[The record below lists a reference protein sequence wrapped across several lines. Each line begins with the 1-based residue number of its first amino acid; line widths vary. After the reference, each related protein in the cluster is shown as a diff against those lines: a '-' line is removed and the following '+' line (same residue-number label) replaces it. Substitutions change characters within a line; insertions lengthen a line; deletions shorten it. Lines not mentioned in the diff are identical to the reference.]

1 MDLPGGHGRVQREH
15 LGIITLPD
23 DAGGG
28 ADATVR
34 ALFQL
39 QSDALKAAQAQADA
53 SRAEIGALQAPWR
66 FGAPGVWVRG
76 SVTPCVPREGWQ
88 LLRLLRSQ
96 REDIQCDVWKPL
108 PHGSV
113 IFGVVGK
120 TNEPSD
126 VIIDDR
132 VE

>member
-53 SRAEIGALQAPWR
+53 SRAEIGALQAR
-66 FGAPGVWVRG
+66 IGALERLRG
-76 SVTPCVPREGWQ
+76 GAETGGAAARGEEGEAAVGRRIEVFWP
-88 LLRLLRSQ
+88 
-96 REDIQCDVWKPL
+96 EDRTW
-108 PHGSV
+108 
-113 IFGVVGK
+113 
-120 TNEPSD
+120 
-126 VIIDDR
+126 
-132 VE
+132 